1 MFYKGQGFRFV
12 LFIANQVPA
21 FWIVIQTT
29 CVLDRWLHVFKRSPI
44 TII

>member
-29 CVLDRWLHVFKRSPI
+29 CVPDIWRMSLLVYLAR
-44 TII
+44 